1 MAVYTHI
8 NKTDLIDLFQGIGE
22 IKNVKGITEGVEN
35 TNYLVTLNNS
45 KKLIFTIFEKRTKES
60 DLPFFNSAMK
70 EFQENGINCPVPL
83 EIKGQS
89 IFKVKNKPCAIY
101 TFIEGTQ
108 IQESNHE
115 SIVSLASFVANLHKV
130 GLKSNLKRENNMLKP
145 SWNYICNKFKD
156 YNGDHSIE
164 LKNVTQE
171 INKIESLFPN
181 NIRVGLI
188 HADLFKD
195 NIFFNQ
201 HNQVSG
207 IIDFFF
213 TCSDSIVYDLATLV
227 NAWFFSENLF
237 SEMDFQLFIKKYFE
251 LIKWEDEEKKLFNFY
266 LKASAIRFF
275 LTRLYDL
282 NFNNHGQVKHKN
294 PIEFYEILHFH
305 KKNNLQSF
313 L

>member
-8 NKTDLIDLFQGIGE
+8 NKADLLDLFQSIGE
-22 IKNVKGITEGVEN
+22 IKNIKGITEGVEN
-35 TNYLVTLNNS
+35 TNYLVTLNDN
-45 KKLIFTIFEKRTKES
+45 KKLIFTIFEKRTKED
-60 DLPFFNSAMK
+60 DLPFFNNAMK

-83 EIKGQS
+83 EIAGQN
-89 IFKVKNKPCAIY
+89 IFKVKDKPCAIY
-101 TFIEGTQ
+101 TFIEGAQ
-108 IQESNHE
+108 IQKSNQE
-115 SIVSLASFVANLHKV
+115 SIISLASFVSNLHKV
-130 GLKSNLKRENNMLKP
+130 GLRSNLKRENNMLKP
-145 SWNYICNKFKD
+145 TWNYICSKFQD
-156 YNGDHSIE
+156 YNGEYSKE
-164 LKNVTQE
+164 LEDVIKE
-171 INKIESLFPN
+171 IKEIESLFPS

-201 HNQVSG
+201 YNQVSG

-227 NAWFFSENLF
+227 NAWFFKGSLF
-237 SEMDFQLFIKKYFE
+237 SEIEFQIFIKKYLE
-251 LIKWEDEEKKLFNFY
+251 LIKWEDKEKELFNFY

-282 NFNNHGQVKHKN
+282 NFNNHGQVRHKN
-294 PIEFYEILHFH
+294 PNEFYKILNFH
-305 KKNNLQSF
+305 KKNNLQNF